1 MIYYLILAFA
11 LISAFLESVSYY
23 GFIEN
28 KLGFPSLA
36 IYLLSFIISI
46 FYFKQVKVTT
56 KIFKII
62 LIITSI
68 IYAFLIALE
77 TYFYPN
83 YIYSNFHIN
92 PAVTQF
98 ALAFLSYHLTLHLNL
113 DWYKALLFASLI
125 YVLVDG
131 SGRTLGLASR
141 GLGHFVSDPSASYE
155 TKLAR
160 VYPGFYETM
169 KEIVEVTP
177 ANSTIF
183 IPPQS
188 NPWELEGNGAMV
200 RYFVYPRQVRNLS
213 DDLFVPKVDG
223 PAYVLVA
230 RGSAKQRVTVYDYG
244 WPKSTFTGKKVWKL
258 IDKKKL
264 VLQPDSTYIYDP
276 DNLWDWGL
284 IEVYYAQ

>member
-11 LISAFLESVSYY
+11 LISALLESVSYY

-28 KLGFPSLA
+28 KIGISSLV
-36 IYLLSFIISI
+36 IYLASLVLSVYRLKTIKLPAST
-46 FYFKQVKVTT
+46 VKRA
-56 KIFKII
+56 
-62 LIITSI
+62 LIAASI
-68 IYAFLIALE
+68 IYALLIAAE

-92 PAVTQF
+92 PSVAQF
-98 ALAFLSYHLTLHLNL
+98 ALAFLSYHLILHLKLN
-113 DWYKALLFASLI
+113 WYKAMLFASLI
-125 YVLVDG
+125 YVFVDG
-131 SGRTLGLASR
+131 SGRTLGLAAR
-141 GLGHFVSDPSASYE
+141 GLGHFVSDPSATYD

-177 ANSTIF
+177 TNSTIF

-200 RYFVYPRQVRNLS
+200 RYFIYPRSVKNLG
-213 DDLFVPKVDG
+213 DDLRVPNVDG

-230 RGSAKQRVTVYDYG
+230 KGSAKQRLTAHDYG
-244 WPKSTFTGKKVWKL
+244 WPKSTWTGKNVWKL

-284 IEVYYAQ
+284 IEVSYAQ